1 MQLPLHVKKINYSE
15 NNSDKNKKK
24 TAYRSNVNKKE
35 EEKSSSL
42 FIY

>member
-15 NNSDKNKKK
+15 SNLDKNKK
-24 TAYRSNVNKKE
+24 TAYRSNANKKE
-35 EEKSSSL
+35 EENSSSL